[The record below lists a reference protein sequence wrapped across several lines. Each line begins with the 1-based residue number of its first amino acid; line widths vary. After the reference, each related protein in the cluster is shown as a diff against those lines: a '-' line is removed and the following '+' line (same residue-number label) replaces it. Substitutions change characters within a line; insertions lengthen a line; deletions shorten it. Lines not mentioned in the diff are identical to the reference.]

1 MATKRLIWVDVG
13 MAVAA
18 GSAIAL
24 FVFGRNSDNFVP
36 MMIAFM
42 VAVVVWAFVAEL
54 AAIRAEAA
62 ELERIWNAGVPIITE
77 RLRH

>member
-13 MAVAA
+13 MGVAA

-24 FVFGRNSDNFVP
+24 LVFGRNSDNFVP
-36 MMIAFM
+36 MMIALI

-54 AAIRAEAA
+54 AAIRAEVA
-62 ELERIWNAGVPIITE
+62 ELERIWDAEAPINTE
-77 RLRH
+77 PLWH

>member
-36 MMIAFM
+36 MMIAFI

-62 ELERIWNAGVPIITE
+62 ELERTWNAEAPINTE
-77 RLRH
+77 PLWH